1 MRSKKNRSMM
11 GRAAAVLAG
20 LMTLAAGWV
29 DSSSAAP
36 AAAAEQ
42 ASGATLTDVMVLDA
56 DTARILVDMGL
67 LELDDAD
74 RSGLSVGFLQS
85 GGTGISVLVVVP
97 LDDASVSSQPT
108 SDDPTR
114 WSPSGKMPAWR
125 RDFPG
130 GGCTD
135 GKLTVRW
142 YREHT
147 VTRTCPDGSLITT
160 TIVEEVVRDYA
171 CTDKIPTLPPGYT
184 ESEAW
189 PRGMPVPVPG
199 AGGGST
205 KRFKENVVPSCP

>member
-36 AAAAEQ
+36 AAVAEE

-85 GGTGISVLVVVP
+85 GGTGISVLVVLP
-97 LDDASVSSQPT
+97 LDDASVSGQPAG
-108 SDDPTR
+108 SDPTQ
-114 WSPSGKMPAWR
+114 WSRSGKMPPWR
-125 RDFPG
+125 RDFPN
-130 GGCTD
+130 GGCKD
-135 GKLTVRW
+135 GVLKVRW

-147 VTRTCPDGSLITT
+147 VTRTCPDGSKITT
-160 TIVEEVVRDYA
+160 IVVEEVVRDYA
-171 CTDKIPTLPPGYT
+171 CTDQIPALPPGY
-184 ESEAW
+184 SERDAW
-189 PRGMPVPVPG
+189 LRGMPSPVPG
-199 AGGGST
+199 EAGGST
-205 KRFKENVVPSCP
+205 KRFKGVEPSCP